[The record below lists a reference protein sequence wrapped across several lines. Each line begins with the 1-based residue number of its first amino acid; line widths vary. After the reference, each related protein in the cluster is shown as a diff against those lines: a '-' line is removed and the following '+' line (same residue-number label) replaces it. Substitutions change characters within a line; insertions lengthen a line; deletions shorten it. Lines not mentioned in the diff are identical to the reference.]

1 MRVSVLQ
8 ENLAKG
14 LSIVTRAVG
23 SRPSLPVLG
32 NVLLASEES
41 RLKLSATNLELGI
54 TTWIGAKVES
64 DGAITI
70 PARTFFDL
78 VNTLAPERVDMELDA
93 RTHTLNMRCNAT
105 TANIKGIDA
114 SEFPVVP
121 EAETDSGIAVPADTF
136 RQMID
141 QVVFAAAKEDNRPIL
156 TGILA
161 KFDGATLTMAA
172 ADGYRLAVRTATL
185 ESPVSQP
192 ISLIIPARTLA
203 ELSRIITENDTTV
216 YISIPP
222 GRSQVM
228 FHLESVDIV
237 SQLIDGKFP
246 DYEQIIPKQH
256 NTTTQIYTSD
266 FLFACKRSEIFARD
280 AANTSRVRITP
291 GESNTVPGQ
300 MHVMAQS
307 QEKGDN
313 EGVLDAA
320 VDGPGLEISFNVR
333 YLIDALSAIAEDQ
346 IVLETN
352 GSSSPGVIKPA
363 GRQDTVYVVMPM
375 SVAR

>member
-121 EAETDSGIAVPADTF
+121 EAEADSGIAVPADTF

-161 KFDGATLTMAA
+161 KFDGTTLTMAA

-256 NTTTQIYTSD
+256 NTTTQVYTSD

-280 AANTSRVRITP
+280 AANTTRVRITP

-352 GSSSPGVIKPA
+352 GSSSPGVVKPA

>member
-32 NVLLASEES
+32 NVLIASEES

>member
-1 MRVSVLQ
+1 
-8 ENLAKG
+8 
-14 LSIVTRAVG
+14 
-23 SRPSLPVLG
+23 
-32 NVLLASEES
+32 VLLASEES

-121 EAETDSGIAVPADTF
+121 EAEADSGIAVPADTF

-161 KFDGATLTMAA
+161 KFDGTTLTMAA

-256 NTTTQIYTSD
+256 NTTTQVYTSD

-280 AANTSRVRITP
+280 AANTTRVRITP

-352 GSSSPGVIKPA
+352 GSSSPGVVKPA